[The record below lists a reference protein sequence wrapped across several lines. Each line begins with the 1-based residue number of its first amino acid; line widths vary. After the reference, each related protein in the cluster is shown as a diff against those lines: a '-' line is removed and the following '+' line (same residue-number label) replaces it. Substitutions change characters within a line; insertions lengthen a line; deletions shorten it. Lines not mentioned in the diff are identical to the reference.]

1 MFLRRRPRQFHG
13 AWGGWLCW
21 TPHCSTMHGGGGGAG
36 RGRWGVHMD
45 TASLNYD
52 MWFSVDVL
60 TVTWSLRAS
69 LWCGALFHAWKDV
82 REVGEE
88 SFSPPIPK
96 GYITNIM
103 SGRNKLFRNR
113 NKALSEEDSIYRQ
126 CKEKQRRSS
135 STFRCVAVVTL
146 AQMSVV
152 LLHCDSLVP
161 AGTERLCSLYICST
175 FKVATCGEIAVL
187 FVSDSHFSLKYLLLL
202 HI

>member
-1 MFLRRRPRQFHG
+1 
-13 AWGGWLCW
+13 
-21 TPHCSTMHGGGGGAG
+21 MHGGGGGAG
-36 RGRWGVHMD
+36 GGRWGVHMD
-45 TASLNYD
+45 TASLNYY

-82 REVGEE
+82 GEVREE

-113 NKALSEEDSIYRQ
+113 DKVLSAEDSIYCQ
-126 CKEKQRRSS
+126 CKEKQRWGF
-135 STFRCVAVVTL
+135 STLHCVAVATL
-146 AQMSVV
+146 AQMCVV
-152 LLHCDSLVP
+152 LLYCDSLVP
-161 AGTERLCSLYICST
+161 ARTERLCSLYICST
-175 FKVATCGEIAVL
+175 FKVVTCGETAVL
-187 FVSDSHFSLKYLLLL
+187 FVSDSHFPLKYLLLL